1 MKKGSG
7 FSLIEIMVVLVIMG
21 MIMAVIAPNIMGQQ
35 EEAKLD
41 KARIDIQRLEDAMR
55 LYKLQNNRYPTTEQ
69 GLEALVT
76 ETDIEPLPKR
86 FPDGG
91 YVDELPLDPWD
102 MPYQLVSPG
111 EIGKI
116 DVFSMGPD
124 QEAGTEDD
132 IGNWDEDDQNR

>member
-1 MKKGSG
+1 
-7 FSLIEIMVVLVIMG
+7 
-21 MIMAVIAPNIMGQQ
+21 
-35 EEAKLD
+35 
-41 KARIDIQRLEDAMR
+41 
-55 LYKLQNNRYPTTEQ
+55 
-69 GLEALVT
+69 
-76 ETDIEPLPKR
+76 
-86 FPDGG
+86 
-91 YVDELPLDPWD
+91 